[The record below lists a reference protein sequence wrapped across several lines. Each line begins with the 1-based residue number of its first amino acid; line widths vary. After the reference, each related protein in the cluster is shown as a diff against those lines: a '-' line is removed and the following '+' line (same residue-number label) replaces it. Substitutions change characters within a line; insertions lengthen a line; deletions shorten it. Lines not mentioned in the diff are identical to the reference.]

1 MNWLRRTRPTPAPE
15 ETPQAPTERAAP
27 GIAALFAELSEDGS
41 HAVLD
46 FGAAA
51 ETSLRLYSRFARRIR
66 FADLLT
72 DPPHGEA
79 WAAALRALPPHP
91 DQPYDLVL
99 AWNLLDRLAPE
110 ERPPLVERLT
120 QLTTPG
126 ARLYVVVDASGEPNT
141 QPVRFTLLDVDRV
154 CQQAV
159 GPPHPPQPQ
168 LLPAEVER
176 LLAPFRVMHGFTL
189 KLGLREYVAVRG
201 ESSASSTSSNWPG
214 TTRAWMPRRWPQE
227 E

>member
-1 MNWLRRTRPTPAPE
+1 VDWLRRIRRTSSPEPTA
-15 ETPQAPTERAAP
+15 QAPIERAAP
-27 GIAALFAELSEDGS
+27 GVAALFAGLSEDGS

-51 ETSLRLYSRFARRIR
+51 ETSLRLYSGFARRIR

-79 WAAALRALPPHP
+79 WAATLRALPPHP
-91 DQPYDLVL
+91 DQPYDIVL
-99 AWNLLDRLAPE
+99 AWNILDRLAPE
-110 ERPPLVERLT
+110 ERPSLVERLT

-126 ARLYVVVDASGEPNT
+126 ARLYVVVDASDEPST
-141 QPVRFTLLDVDRV
+141 QPVRFTLLDVNRV
-154 CQQAV
+154 GQQAV
-159 GPPHPPQPQ
+159 GPPHPPQTQ

-176 LLAPFRVMHGFTL
+176 LLDPFRVVHGFTL

-201 ESSASSTSSNWPG
+201 ESSAFSTGSDRPG
-214 TTRAWMPRRWPQE
+214 STRAWMPRRWPQGE
-227 E
+227 

>member
-1 MNWLRRTRPTPAPE
+1 VDWLRRIRRTPAPE
-15 ETPQAPTERAAP
+15 ETVQAPIERAAP

-120 QLTTPG
+120 QLTAPG

-176 LLAPFRVMHGFTL
+176 LLAPFQVMHGFTL

-214 TTRAWMPRRWPQE
+214 TTRAWMPRRWPQGE
-227 E
+227 